1 MLVPARRL
9 MPTGRNVTWSV
20 AGARNCVQDGDK
32 RGVSASTGYSP
43 HLLDTEM
50 AISLVMNASEAPS
63 RSFLFLAGRVFLPFA
78 AGYFLSY
85 VFRTV
90 NAVLGPVLGEEL
102 ALDAAAVGLMTS
114 AFFLAFAGIQLPLGM
129 ALDKF
134 GPRRTH
140 AVLLIIAAA
149 GAVLF
154 SLGDGTPV
162 LTLARAI
169 IGIGMAGGLLAA
181 MKMFALWFPGQK
193 LPLINGL
200 VLAAGGA
207 GAMAASAPVHAM
219 IALIGWR
226 QLFVVLAAVT
236 VLVAAIIYIVVPE
249 RRATGAPVTLSD
261 QLKGLRLIQRSPAFL
276 AVAPLVMTTQAAWL
290 STQALWFGP
299 WLRDMAGLDAGRA
312 ADALFI
318 GGFAMIVGY
327 ALLGWL
333 AERLSRFGIPVSF
346 VAAPVTLVFIAV
358 QAILALGSGLPA
370 WVLTAAFSA
379 TGGAIVIFYADMTQR
394 FPPAMAGRV
403 NTTLAL
409 LAFALGGVLQIL
421 VGLVLDL
428 FPAPEGGYSPS
439 GYLAAFGGWV
449 LIQAACFVWYLARR
463 HHG

>member
-1 MLVPARRL
+1 
-9 MPTGRNVTWSV
+9 
-20 AGARNCVQDGDK
+20 
-32 RGVSASTGYSP
+32 
-43 HLLDTEM
+43 M
-50 AISLVMNASEAPS
+50 AISLVMNATEAPS
-63 RSFLFLAGRVFLPFA
+63 RGFLFLAGRVFLPFA

-85 VFRTV
+85 LFRTV

-129 ALDKF
+129 ALDRF

-140 AVLLIIAAA
+140 AVLLVIAAG

-154 SLGDGTPV
+154 SQGDGTPL

-236 VLVAAIIYIVVPE
+236 VLVAAVIYIVVPE
-249 RRATGAPVTLSD
+249 RRATGAPVTLAD
-261 QLKGLRLIQRSPAFL
+261 QLKGLRLIQRSPAFQ

-299 WLRDMAGLDAGRA
+299 WLRDMAGLDAGPA
-312 ADALFI
+312 AEALFI
-318 GGFAMIVGY
+318 GGLAMIAGY

-333 AERLSRFGIPVSF
+333 AERLSRIGIPVSF

-358 QAILALGSGLPA
+358 QAMLALGSGLPA
-370 WVLTAAFSA
+370 WLLTAAFSA

-409 LAFALGGVLQIL
+409 YAFALGGVLQIL

-428 FPAPEGGYSPS
+428 FPTSEGGYSPS

-449 LIQAACFVWYLARR
+449 LIQVACFVWYLARR
-463 HHG
+463 HHC

>member
-1 MLVPARRL
+1 
-9 MPTGRNVTWSV
+9 
-20 AGARNCVQDGDK
+20 
-32 RGVSASTGYSP
+32 
-43 HLLDTEM
+43 M
-50 AISLVMNASEAPS
+50 AIPLVMNAPEAPA
-63 RSFLFLAGRVFLPFA
+63 RSLLFLACRVFLPFA

-85 VFRTV
+85 LFRTV

-102 ALDAAAVGLMTS
+102 ALDAAAIGLMTS
-114 AFFLAFAGIQLPLGM
+114 AFFLAFAGIQIPLGM
-129 ALDKF
+129 ALDRF

-140 AVLLIIAAA
+140 AVLLVIAAA

-154 SLGDGTPV
+154 SQGDGTLV

-169 IGIGMAGGLLAA
+169 IGLGMAGGLLAA

-193 LPLINGL
+193 LPLVNGL

-219 IALIGWR
+219 IDLIGWR
-226 QLFVVLAAVT
+226 HLFVVLAAVT
-236 VLVAAIIYIVVPE
+236 LLVAVVIHVVVPE
-249 RRATGAPVTLSD
+249 RRVAGTPVTLTD
-261 QLKGLRLIQRSPAFL
+261 QLKGLRLIQRSPAFR

-299 WLRDMAGLDAGRA
+299 WLRDMAGLDAGHA
-312 ADALFI
+312 AQALFI
-318 GGFAMIVGY
+318 GGLAMIAGY
-327 ALLGWL
+327 AFLGWL
-333 AERLSRFGIPVSF
+333 AERLSRIGIPISL

-358 QAILALGSGLPA
+358 QAMLALGSSLPA

-379 TGGAIVIFYADMTQR
+379 TGGAVIIYYADMTQR

-409 LAFALGGVLQIL
+409 YTFALGGALQIL
-421 VGLVLDL
+421 VGLVLNL
-428 FPAPEGGYSPS
+428 FPAPEGGYAPS

-449 LIQAACFVWYLARR
+449 LVQLACFAWYLARR
-463 HHG
+463 RHC

>member
-1 MLVPARRL
+1 MTVP
-9 MPTGRNVTWSV
+9 
-20 AGARNCVQDGDK
+20 
-32 RGVSASTGYSP
+32 
-43 HLLDTEM
+43 
-50 AISLVMNASEAPS
+50 EAPGHG
-63 RSFLFLAGRVFLPFA
+63 FLFLAGRVFLPFA

-85 VFRTV
+85 LLRTV

-114 AFFLAFAGIQLPLGM
+114 AFFLAFAGVQIPLGM
-129 ALDKF
+129 ALDRF

-140 AVLLIIAAA
+140 AVLLVIAAA

-154 SLGDGTPV
+154 SQGDGTVV
-162 LTLARAI
+162 LTLARAV

-193 LPLINGL
+193 LPLVNGL

-207 GAMAASAPVHAM
+207 GAMAASLPVHAM
-219 IALIGWR
+219 ISLIGWR
-226 QLFVVLAAVT
+226 SMFLVLAAVT
-236 VLVAAIIYIVVPE
+236 LLVALLIHVVVPE
-249 RRATGAPVTLSD
+249 RRAPGAPVTLAD
-261 QLKGLRLIQRSPAFL
+261 QLKGLRLILRSPAFR
-276 AVAPLVMTTQAAWL
+276 AAAPLVMTTQAAWL

-299 WLRDMAGLDAGRA
+299 WLRDMAGLDAARA
-312 ADALFI
+312 AEALFI
-318 GGFAMIVGY
+318 GGLAMVAGY

-333 AERLSRFGIPVSF
+333 AERLSRIGVPIAA

-358 QAILALGSGLPA
+358 QAMLALGAGWPA

-379 TGGAIVIFYADMTQR
+379 TGGAVIIFYADMTQR

-409 LAFALGGVLQIL
+409 FTFALGGILQIA

-428 FPAPEGGYSPS
+428 FPAPGGGYTPE

-449 LIQAACFVWYLARR
+449 VAQSVCFVWYLARR
-463 HHG
+463 RS

>member
-1 MLVPARRL
+1 

-20 AGARNCVQDGDK
+20 AGTGNRVQDGGK
-32 RGVSASTGYSP
+32 RGVSVSTGYSP

-50 AISLVMNASEAPS
+50 AIPLVMNASEAPS
-63 RSFLFLAGRVFLPFA
+63 RGFLFLAGRVFLPFA

-85 VFRTV
+85 LFRTV
-90 NAVLGPVLGEEL
+90 NAVLGPVLGEEM

-129 ALDKF
+129 ALDRF

-154 SLGDGTPV
+154 SQGDGTPV

-181 MKMFALWFPGQK
+181 MKMFALWFQPKAATDQRPG
-193 LPLINGL
+193 PGGGRRRSHGRIRSGPRHDCSHR
-200 VLAAGGA
+200 LAAAVCRARCRDRAGGS
-207 GAMAASAPVHAM
+207 GH
-219 IALIGWR
+219 LH
-226 QLFVVLAAVT
+226 
-236 VLVAAIIYIVVPE
+236 
-249 RRATGAPVTLSD
+249 RRTGATGDGCSGHTRD
-261 QLKGLRLIQRSPAFL
+261 QMRGLRLIQRSPAFL

-290 STQALWFGP
+290 STQSLWFGP

-318 GGFAMIVGY
+318 GGLSMIAGY
-327 ALLGWL
+327 AFLGWL
-333 AERLSRFGIPVSF
+333 AERLSRIGIPVSF

-379 TGGAIVIFYADMTQR
+379 TGGAVIIIYADMTQR
-394 FPPAMAGRV
+394 FPAAIGRQGQHHACP
-403 NTTLAL
+403 LHLRARRRPPDPCRPRPRSL
-409 LAFALGGVLQIL
+409 
-421 VGLVLDL
+421 
-428 FPAPEGGYSPS
+428 PAPEGGYSPS

-463 HHG
+463 HHS

>member
-1 MLVPARRL
+1 MTAPEAPARGL
-9 MPTGRNVTWSV
+9 
-20 AGARNCVQDGDK
+20 
-32 RGVSASTGYSP
+32 
-43 HLLDTEM
+43 
-50 AISLVMNASEAPS
+50 
-63 RSFLFLAGRVFLPFA
+63 LFLAGRVFLPFA

-85 VFRTV
+85 LFRTV

-102 ALDAAAVGLMTS
+102 AMDAAAVGLMTS
-114 AFFLAFAGIQLPLGM
+114 AFFLAFAGIQIPLGM
-129 ALDKF
+129 ALDRF

-140 AVLLIIAAA
+140 AVLLVIAAA

-154 SLGDGTPV
+154 SQGDGTPV

-226 QLFVVLAAVT
+226 HLFLVLAAVT
-236 VLVAAIIYIVVPE
+236 LLVAVLIHVVVPE
-249 RRATGAPVTLSD
+249 RRTTGAPVTFAD
-261 QLKGLRLIQRSPAFL
+261 QFKGLGLILRSPAFQ
-276 AVAPLVMTTQAAWL
+276 AAAPLVMTTQAAWL

-299 WLRDMAGLDAGRA
+299 WLRDMAGLDAGNA
-312 ADALFI
+312 AEALFI
-318 GGFAMIVGY
+318 GGLAMIAGY
-327 ALLGWL
+327 AFLGWL

-346 VAAPVTLVFIAV
+346 VAVPVTLVFIAV
-358 QAILALGSGLPA
+358 QALLALGSELPA

-379 TGGAIVIFYADMTQR
+379 TGGAIIIFYADMTQR
-394 FPPAMAGRV
+394 FPVAMAGRV

-409 LAFALGGVLQIL
+409 YAFSLGGVLQIL
-421 VGLVLDL
+421 FGLVLDL
-428 FPAPEGGYSPS
+428 FPAAGGGYSPS

-449 LIQAACFVWYLARR
+449 LVQIACFIWYLARR
-463 HHG
+463 RHN

>member
-1 MLVPARRL
+1 MTAPEAPARGL
-9 MPTGRNVTWSV
+9 
-20 AGARNCVQDGDK
+20 
-32 RGVSASTGYSP
+32 
-43 HLLDTEM
+43 
-50 AISLVMNASEAPS
+50 
-63 RSFLFLAGRVFLPFA
+63 LFLAGRVFLPFA

-85 VFRTV
+85 LFRTV

-102 ALDAAAVGLMTS
+102 TLDAAAVGLMTS
-114 AFFLAFAGIQLPLGM
+114 AFFLAFAGIQIPLGM
-129 ALDKF
+129 ALDRF

-140 AVLLIIAAA
+140 AVLLVIAAA

-154 SLGDGTPV
+154 SQGDGTPV

-226 QLFVVLAAVT
+226 HLFLVLAAVT
-236 VLVAAIIYIVVPE
+236 LLVAVLIHVVVPE
-249 RRATGAPVTLSD
+249 RRTTGAPVTFAD
-261 QLKGLRLIQRSPAFL
+261 QFKGLGLILRSPAFQ
-276 AVAPLVMTTQAAWL
+276 AAAPLVMTTQAAWL

-299 WLRDMAGLDAGRA
+299 WLRDMAGLDAGNA
-312 ADALFI
+312 AEALFI
-318 GGFAMIVGY
+318 GGLAMIAGY
-327 ALLGWL
+327 AFLGWL

-346 VAAPVTLVFIAV
+346 VAVPVTLVFIAV
-358 QAILALGSGLPA
+358 QALLALGSGLPA

-379 TGGAIVIFYADMTQR
+379 TGGAIIIFYADMTQR
-394 FPPAMAGRV
+394 FPVAMAGRV

-409 LAFALGGVLQIL
+409 YAFSLGGVLQIL
-421 VGLVLDL
+421 FGLVLDL
-428 FPAPEGGYSPS
+428 FPAAGGGYSPS

-449 LIQAACFVWYLARR
+449 LVQIACFIWYLARLR
-463 HHG
+463 HN

>member
-1 MLVPARRL
+1 MTAPEAPARGL
-9 MPTGRNVTWSV
+9 
-20 AGARNCVQDGDK
+20 
-32 RGVSASTGYSP
+32 
-43 HLLDTEM
+43 
-50 AISLVMNASEAPS
+50 
-63 RSFLFLAGRVFLPFA
+63 LFLAGRVFLPFA

-85 VFRTV
+85 LFRTV

-114 AFFLAFAGIQLPLGM
+114 AFFLAFAGIQIPLGM
-129 ALDKF
+129 ALDRF

-140 AVLLIIAAA
+140 AVLLVIAAA

-154 SLGDGTPV
+154 SQGDGTPV

-226 QLFVVLAAVT
+226 HLFLVLAAVT
-236 VLVAAIIYIVVPE
+236 LLVAVLIHVVVPE
-249 RRATGAPVTLSD
+249 RRTTGAPVTFAD
-261 QLKGLRLIQRSPAFL
+261 QFKGLGLILRSPAFQ
-276 AVAPLVMTTQAAWL
+276 AAAPLVMTTQAAWL

-299 WLRDMAGLDAGRA
+299 WLRDMAGLDAGNA
-312 ADALFI
+312 AEALFI
-318 GGFAMIVGY
+318 GGLAMIAGY
-327 ALLGWL
+327 AFLGWL
-333 AERLSRFGIPVSF
+333 AERLSRIGIPVSF
-346 VAAPVTLVFIAV
+346 VAVPVTLVFIAV
-358 QAILALGSGLPA
+358 QALLALGSGLPA

-379 TGGAIVIFYADMTQR
+379 TGGAIIIFYADMTQR
-394 FPPAMAGRV
+394 FPVAMTGRV

-409 LAFALGGVLQIL
+409 YAFSLGGVLQIL
-421 VGLVLDL
+421 FGLVLDL
-428 FPAPEGGYSPS
+428 FPAAGGGYSPS

-449 LIQAACFVWYLARR
+449 LVQIACFIWYLARR
-463 HHG
+463 RHN